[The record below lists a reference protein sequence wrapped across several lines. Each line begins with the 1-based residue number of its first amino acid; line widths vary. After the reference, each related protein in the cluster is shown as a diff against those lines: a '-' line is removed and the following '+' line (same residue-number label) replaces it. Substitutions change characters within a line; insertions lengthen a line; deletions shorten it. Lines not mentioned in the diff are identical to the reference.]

1 MTKILDSKAKKAGL
15 PPGTLV
21 FTGEKK
27 AESVKITVMD
37 YDEKHLQERELA
49 DVNEILQYK
58 DTKTVTWLNING
70 IHRED
75 IIESI
80 GNYFNI
86 HPLVMEDIMNVGQR
100 PKIEYYDDYV
110 FIVLRML
117 SYDDD
122 KSDIVDEQ
130 LSLIITRGF
139 VISFQE
145 IEGDV
150 FDPIRERI
158 RNASGRVRKMGSDY
172 LAYILI
178 DIIVDNY
185 FIILEKLSEETEVL
199 EDNLVRNPGP
209 DSMREINILKRKLI
223 LMRKAIWPLRESLNV
238 IGKFDSSILTEATSL
253 YFRDVYDHTIRLIDT
268 IETLREVMM
277 DLLNMNLSSLSNRMN
292 EIMKVLTI
300 ISTIFIPMTFLAGVY
315 GMNFEFMP
323 ELGWRLGYPIAWL
336 IMISIGASMLTYFK
350 KKRWF

>member
-1 MTKILDSKAKKAGL
+1 MTKILDSKTTKVGL
-15 PPGTLV
+15 PPGALV
-21 FTGEKK
+21 FTGKK
-27 AESVKITVMD
+27 KTDSVKITVID
-37 YDEKHLQERELA
+37 YDEKHIQECELKNIDSA
-49 DVNEILQYK
+49 FQYK
-58 DTKTVTWLNING
+58 DTETVTWINING

-80 GNYFNI
+80 GNHFNI

-110 FIVLRML
+110 YIVLRML
-117 SYDDD
+117 SYDDN
-122 KSDIVDEQ
+122 KSEIIDEQ
-130 LSLIITRGF
+130 ISLIVMKGI

-145 IEGDV
+145 MEGDV

-172 LAYILI
+172 LAYVLI

-185 FIILEKLSEETEVL
+185 FVILEKLAESAETL
-199 EDNLVRNPGP
+199 EDEIIYKPGP
-209 DSMREINILKRKLI
+209 DAMKEINNLKRKLI
-223 LMRKAIWPLRESLNV
+223 LMRKAIWPFRESLSI
-238 IGKFDSSILTEATSL
+238 IGRFDSPIFTETTLL

-268 IETLREVMM
+268 IETLREVMT

-300 ISTIFIPMTFLAGVY
+300 ISTIFIPITFLAGVY

-323 ELGWRLGYPIAWL
+323 ELNWRLGYPITWL
-336 IMISIGASMLTYFK
+336 IMLTIGVSMLIYFRK
-350 KKRWF
+350 KKWF

>member
-1 MTKILDSKAKKAGL
+1 MAKILDTKAKKIGL

-27 AESVKITVMD
+27 TEDVKVTIID
-37 YDEKHLQERELA
+37 YDEKYLAERELENIDEA
-49 DVNEILQYK
+49 LQYK
-58 DTKTVTWLNING
+58 DTKTITWLNING
-70 IHRED
+70 MHRED

-80 GNYFNI
+80 GKYFNI

-117 SYDDD
+117 SYDNN
-122 KSDIVDEQ
+122 KSDIIDEQ
-130 LSLIITRGF
+130 LSLIITKGL

-145 IEGDV
+145 REGDV
-150 FDPIRERI
+150 FDPVRERI

-172 LAYILI
+172 LAYVLI
-178 DIIVDNY
+178 DVIVDNY
-185 FIILEKLSEETEVL
+185 FIILEKLAESVEVL
-199 EDNLVRNPGP
+199 EDNIILNPGP
-209 DSMREINILKRKLI
+209 DAMKEINILKRKLI
-223 LMRKAIWPLRESLNV
+223 LIRKAIWPFREALSI
-238 IGKFDSSILTEATSL
+238 IGRIDSPIFTDTTLL
-253 YFRDVYDHTIRLIDT
+253 YFRDVYDHTIRIIDT
-268 IETLREVMM
+268 IETLREVMT
-277 DLLNMNLSSLSNRMN
+277 DLLNMNLSGLSNRMN

-323 ELGWRLGYPIAWL
+323 ELSWRLGYPIVWL
-336 IMISIGASMLTYFK
+336 IMLSIGVSMLMYFK

>member
-1 MTKILDSKAKKAGL
+1 MVKILNSRVKKVGL

-27 AESVKITVMD
+27 TEIVKITVMD
-37 YDEKHLQERELA
+37 YNEEHLQECELENI
-49 DVNEILQYK
+49 DEVSQYK
-58 DTKTVTWLNING
+58 DTETVTWLNING

-80 GNYFNI
+80 GERFNI
-86 HPLVMEDIMNVGQR
+86 HPLVMEDIMNVKQR

-117 SYDDD
+117 SYDD
-122 KSDIVDEQ
+122 SNLDIIDEQ
-130 LSLIITRGF
+130 ISLIIMKNF

-158 RNASGRVRKMGSDY
+158 RNASSRMRKMGSDF
-172 LAYILI
+172 LAYALI
-178 DIIVDNY
+178 DIVVDNY
-185 FIILEKLSEETEVL
+185 FIILEKIAESAEVL
-199 EDNLVRNPGP
+199 EDRLLYNPGP
-209 DSMREINILKRKLI
+209 DTTKEINALKRKLI
-223 LMRKAIWPLRESLNV
+223 LMRKSIWPFREFLST
-238 IGKFDSSILTEATSL
+238 IGRFDSPIFTETTLL

-268 IETLREVMM
+268 IETLREIIT
-277 DLLNMNLSSLSNRMN
+277 DLLNINLSSLSNRMN

-300 ISTIFIPMTFLAGVY
+300 ISTIFIPITFLAGIY
-315 GMNFEFMP
+315 GMNFKFMP
-323 ELGWRLGYPIAWL
+323 ELDWRLGYPIVWL
-336 IMISIGASMLTYFK
+336 IMLSIGGSMLIYFK
-350 KKRWF
+350 KKKWF